1 MHGSFADIAGSIRP
15 SYGTAD
21 NVVDGFYVPL
31 LARSKS
37 YDRVAGYFTSW
48 GLAIA
53 ARGLAEFVA
62 GGGSVRLIVGA
73 QLSEDDVAAVEDGA
87 DLAAVVAD
95 RLASGEIWADTDEVR
110 AHRLH
115 VLAWLAKEDRLTIK
129 VGVPRRP
136 DGSLVPATETTDYFH
151 DKFGIFTD
159 HDGTRVAF
167 IGSNND
173 SRHGWVSNSESFSAF
188 PEWNEGGWAWSGQDL
203 VERFERYWKDEHSP
217 EWKIIPLS
225 KAVRD
230 GLLRVADFDGPPSSV
245 DPESQLGTVEVPDQG
260 SLAVAASQED
270 VDRLTELLDLP
281 RRAPF
286 TAVMS
291 AGVEPLPHQRAVID
305 RAVRTYPRGYLFGDE
320 VGLGKTI
327 EVGLTVRELVLTGKA
342 SRVLLLVP
350 AAVLSQWQEELSEK
364 VALWVPRWT
373 DGRWVWPDGQETAG
387 RPGDPWAS
395 KEPVILASSHLARRA
410 DQRAK
415 VVAGSPWDVVVV
427 DEAHHAR
434 RKGGK
439 AEGTANSLLTLL
451 RDLRDRDGW
460 EALYLASATPMQMYP
475 HEAWD
480 LIELFDLPGWWAE
493 SAAKFER
500 YFTELGLDWSGRQW
514 NFVAKMVND
523 HFSDTSAE
531 ANRHLDA
538 EILATTKGPD
548 RVTLISG
555 AGAKSRVVI
564 AEKLCRRVGEDVKA
578 NKQWCDPVGKMPEMA
593 STVTAWLYTNNPMR
607 DRVFRNTR
615 DTLRAYRDAGVW
627 PVAATIPDRVVDDFP
642 VKMTAEEQRLY
653 CEVQEYI
660 KTKYDQAEQVASG
673 QAKNALGFILTVYRR
688 RLTSSFYAIEQS
700 LRRRID
706 ALDRN
711 LGIKALLSS
720 DDTILEDDVDIAGEV
735 AAWALDDEI
744 ASLHQLADRIS
755 VVSNK
760 DESKMLRLHQI
771 VGDALT
777 GGHQTVLVFTQYAD
791 TMTYI
796 RDRLDAIWHG
806 RVIGYSATGGTIR
819 DQATGEWVKLTKRQT
834 KEMFRAGDQVKV
846 LIGTDTLA
854 EGLNL
859 QTCGRLVNYDLPWNF
874 TRVEQRI
881 GRIDRIGGHAKVE
894 VTNLLY
900 DGTVETAVYQK
911 LVNTFGG
918 FNAVVGIAQPVL
930 GQVEA
935 VIKEA
940 SLTDMCDDHE
950 NPTGT
955 VDANL
960 FGESSHRLSLDDA
973 VAKVIAAANEA
984 GARTLAELD
993 EHGSPV
999 AGTIWDPGMTLA
1011 DLRDALL
1018 SIPPVA
1024 ACLWQTD
1031 IAGVYDLH
1039 LHGNSNLVT
1048 FDREVLDRLAP
1059 DVRLLTWGSPLLD
1072 VLQRWVFLEST
1083 RSRGREVAGHSP
1095 PALSQTLI
1103 EQLGELPLGDKL

>member
-1 MHGSFADIAGSIRP
+1 MAGSFLEIADSILP
-15 SYGTAD
+15 SYGTSD

-53 ARGLAEFVA
+53 ARGLAAFVA

-73 QLSEDDVAAVEDGA
+73 QLLEEDVAAFENGA
-87 DLAAVVAD
+87 DLAAVVAE
-95 RLASGEIWADTDEVR
+95 RLASGDLWTDTDQVR

-115 VLAWLAKEDRLTIK
+115 VLAWLAKEDRLSIK

-151 DKFGIFTD
+151 DKFGVFTD
-159 HDGTRVAF
+159 DGGHRVAF

-173 SRHGWVSNSESFSAF
+173 SRHGWLSNSESFSAF
-188 PEWNEGGWAWSGQDL
+188 PDWKEGAWEWNGKDL
-203 VERFERYWKDEHSP
+203 VERFERYWDDEHSP
-217 EWKIIPLS
+217 EWKIVPLS
-225 KAVRD
+225 KATRD
-230 GLLRVADFDGPPSSV
+230 GLLRIADFDGPPSPV
-245 DPESQLGTVEVPDQG
+245 DPESQEGDADIDIGVDAGADSAAFDELLEVP
-260 SLAVAASQED
+260 
-270 VDRLTELLDLP
+270 
-281 RRAPF
+281 RRSPF

-350 AAVLSQWQEELSEK
+350 AAVLSQWQEELTEK

-373 DGRWVWPDGQETAG
+373 EGHWVWPDGRESPG
-387 RPGDPWAS
+387 KPGDPWAS
-395 KEPVILASSHLARRA
+395 KDQVVLASSHLARRA
-410 DQRAK
+410 DQRPK
-415 VVAGSPWDVVVV
+415 IVAASPWDIVVV

-439 AEGTANSLLTLL
+439 AVGTPNTLLTLL
-451 RDLRDRDGW
+451 RELHEKEGW
-460 EALYLASATPMQMYP
+460 GALYMASATPMQMYP

-480 LIELFDLPGWWAE
+480 LIELFDLPGWWAD
-493 SAAKFER
+493 SAQKFER
-500 YFTELGLDWSGRQW
+500 YFTELGMDWPNRQW

-523 HFSDTSAE
+523 HFSDPSAE

-538 EILATTKGPD
+538 EILASVKGAD
-548 RVTLISG
+548 RVSLITG
-555 AGAKSRVVI
+555 GGAKSRVAI
-564 AEKLCRRVGEDVKA
+564 AEKLCRKLAGDVKA
-578 NKQWCDPVGKMPEMA
+578 SKQWYEPVGKKPELA

-627 PVAATIPDRVVDDFP
+627 PADATIPERHVDDIP
-642 VKMTAEEQRLY
+642 VKMSPEEESLY
-653 CEVQEYI
+653 CEVQDYI
-660 KTKYDQAEQVASG
+660 RTKYDQAEQIASG

-700 LRRRID
+700 LRRRII
-706 ALDRN
+706 ALEGN
-711 LGIKALLSS
+711 LGYKALLAP
-720 DDTILEDDVDIAGEV
+720 DDTILEEDPDVAAEV

-744 ASLHQLADRIS
+744 VSLRALADKIAI
-755 VVSNK
+755 VANK
-760 DESKMLRLHQI
+760 DESKMLRLHDI
-771 VGDALT
+771 VGNALT

-791 TMTYI
+791 TMHYV

-806 RVIGYSATGGTIR
+806 RVIGYSASGGTIR
-819 DQATGEWVKLTKRQT
+819 DQDTGEWVNLTKRQT
-834 KEMFRAGDQVKV
+834 KEMFRAGDVVKV
-846 LIGTDTLA
+846 LVGTDTLA

-881 GRIDRIGGHAKVE
+881 GRVDRIGGHDHVE

-900 DGTVETAVYQK
+900 DGTVETVVYQK

-930 GQVEA
+930 GKIEA

-940 SLTDMCDDHE
+940 SLTDLCDDHE
-950 NPTGT
+950 EPTGT
-955 VDANL
+955 VDASL
-960 FGESSHRLSLDDA
+960 FDDGSQRLGLEDA
-973 VAKVIAAANEA
+973 VAKVIAAANDA

-999 AGTIWDPGMTLA
+999 GGTIWDPAMTLSE
-1011 DLRDALL
+1011 LRDALL
-1018 SIPPVA
+1018 AIPSVA
-1024 ACLWQTD
+1024 SQLKPTD
-1031 IAGVYDLH
+1031 TAGVFELH
-1039 LHGNSNLVT
+1039 LGSKTLVT
-1048 FDREVLDRLAP
+1048 FDRTVLDRLAP
-1059 DVRLLTWGSPLLD
+1059 DVQLLTWGSPLLEE
-1072 VLQRWVFLEST
+1072 LRRWVTL
-1083 RSRGREVAGHSP
+1083 GAIRERIRNEPHS
-1095 PALSQTLI
+1095 S
-1103 EQLGELPLGDKL
+1103 

>member
-1 MHGSFADIAGSIRP
+1 MAGSFLEIAGSIRP

-31 LARSKS
+31 LARSKA

-62 GGGSVRLIVGA
+62 GGGTVRLIVGA
-73 QLSEDDVAAVEDGA
+73 QLLEEDVAAVEDGA

-136 DGSLVPATETTDYFH
+136 DGSLIPATETTDYFH
-151 DKFGIFTD
+151 DKFGVFTD
-159 HDGTRVAF
+159 HDDHRVVF

-173 SRHGWVSNSESFSAF
+173 SRHGWLSNSESFSVTPDWEDGA
-188 PEWNEGGWAWSGQDL
+188 WAWNGKDL
-203 VERFERYWKDEHSP
+203 VDRFERYWRDEHSP
-217 EWKIIPLS
+217 EWQIVPLS
-225 KAVRD
+225 KAARD
-230 GLLRVADFDGPPSSV
+230 GLLRTADFEEPPV
-245 DPESQLGTVEVPDQG
+245 PADPESKIGPEELGTAG
-260 SLAVAASQED
+260 ASELD
-270 VDRLTELLDLP
+270 ELLDVP
-281 RRAPF
+281 RRSPF

-327 EVGLTVRELVLTGKA
+327 EVGLTVRELVVTGRA

-350 AAVLSQWQEELSEK
+350 AAVLTQWQEELSEK
-364 VALWVPRWT
+364 VALWVPRWAE
-373 DGRWVWPDGQETAG
+373 GRWVWPDGSETPG
-387 RPGDPWAS
+387 KPGDPWAS
-395 KEPVILASSHLARRA
+395 KEPMILASSHLARRS
-410 DQRAK
+410 DQRPRI
-415 VVAGSPWDVVVV
+415 VAASPWDVVVV

-439 AEGTANSLLTLL
+439 AVGTPNTLLALL
-451 RDLRDRDGW
+451 RDLHDHDGW
-460 EALYLASATPMQMYP
+460 AALYMASATPMQMYP

-493 SAAKFER
+493 SAEKFER
-500 YFTELGLDWSGRQW
+500 YFTEVGIAWPTRQW
-514 NFVAKMVND
+514 NFVARMVND
-523 HFSDTSAE
+523 HFSDPSTE

-538 EILATTKGPD
+538 EILTKMNGAD
-548 RVTLISG
+548 RVALISG
-555 AGAKSRVVI
+555 AGPKSRVVI
-564 AEKLCRRVGEDVKA
+564 AEKLCRKLGQEIKA
-578 NKQWCDPVGKMPEMA
+578 NKQWYEPVGKKPELA

-615 DTLRAYRDAGVW
+615 DTLRAYRDAGAW
-627 PVAATIPDRVVDDFP
+627 PAEATIPDRLVDDIA
-642 VKMTAEEQRLY
+642 VAMSSEEQNLY

-660 KTKYDQAEQVASG
+660 RTKYDQAEQIASG

-688 RLTSSFYAIEQS
+688 RLTSSFYAIEKS
-700 LRRRID
+700 LRRRIE
-706 ALDRN
+706 ALDGN
-711 LGIKALLSS
+711 LGFKALLSP
-720 DDTILEDDVDIAGEV
+720 DDTILEDDLDIAAEV

-744 ASLHQLADRIS
+744 VSLRRLADKIA

-760 DESKMLRLHQI
+760 DETKMLRLHEI

-791 TMTYI
+791 TMRYVQ
-796 RDRLDAIWHG
+796 DRLDAIWHG
-806 RVIGYSATGGTIR
+806 RVIGYSAMGGTIR
-819 DQATGEWVKLTKRQT
+819 DQTTGEWVKLTKRQT
-834 KEMFRAGDQVKV
+834 KEMFRAGDRVKV
-846 LIGTDTLA
+846 LVGTDTLA

-881 GRIDRIGGHAKVE
+881 GRIDRIGGHDRVE

-911 LVNTFGG
+911 LVHTFGG

-930 GQVEA
+930 GKIEA

-940 SLTDMCDDHE
+940 SLTDMCDDHDD
-950 NPTGT
+950 PTGT

-960 FGESSHRLSLDDA
+960 FDDGSHRLGLDDA
-973 VAKVIAAANEA
+973 VAKVIAAANDA

-999 AGTIWDPGMTLA
+999 AGTIWTPAMTLA
-1011 DLRDALL
+1011 ELRDALL
-1018 SIPPVA
+1018 AIPSVA
-1024 ACLWQTD
+1024 ARLKPTD
-1031 IAGVYDLH
+1031 TAGVFGLDV
-1039 LHGNSNLVT
+1039 GPTALVT

-1059 DVRLLTWGSPLLD
+1059 DVQLLTWGSPLLD
-1072 VLQRWVFLEST
+1072 KLNRWV
-1083 RSRGREVAGHSP
+1083 
-1095 PALSQTLI
+1095 ALGAIRDRLQP
-1103 EQLGELPLGDKL
+1103 EG

>member
-1 MHGSFADIAGSIRP
+1 MAGSFLDIAASIRP

-62 GGGSVRLIVGA
+62 GGGTVRLIVGA
-73 QLSEDDVAAVEDGA
+73 QLAAEDVAAVEDGA

-95 RLASGEIWADTDEVR
+95 RLASGELWADTDEVC

-115 VLAWLAKEDRLTIK
+115 VLAWLAKEDRLSIK

-136 DGSLVPATETTDYFH
+136 DGSLIPATETTDYFH
-151 DKFGIFTD
+151 DKFGVFTD
-159 HDGTRVAF
+159 HDGHQVAF

-173 SRHGWVSNSESFSAF
+173 SRHGWLSNSESFSVT
-188 PEWNEGGWAWSGQDL
+188 PDWEEGAWAWNGQNL
-203 VERFERYWKDEHSP
+203 VDRFERYWMDEHSP
-217 EWKIIPLS
+217 EWKIVPLS
-225 KAVRD
+225 RAVRD
-230 GLLRVADFDGPPSSV
+230 GLLRTAHFEGPPSSV
-245 DPESQLGTVEVPDQG
+245 DPESKVGQQDPVA
-260 SLAVAASQED
+260 LATSSADESALKELFD
-270 VDRLTELLDLP
+270 VP
-281 RRAPF
+281 RRSPF

-327 EVGLTVRELVLTGKA
+327 EVGLTVRELLLTGKA

-350 AAVLSQWQEELSEK
+350 AAVLTQWQEELFEK
-364 VALWVPRWT
+364 VALWVPRWGE
-373 DGRWVWPDGQETAG
+373 GRWVWPDGSETFGKA
-387 RPGDPWAS
+387 GDPWAS
-395 KEPVILASSHLARRA
+395 KERVILASSHLARRS
-410 DQRAK
+410 DQRPK
-415 VVAGSPWDVVVV
+415 IVAASPWDVVVI

-439 AEGTANSLLTLL
+439 AAGTPNTLLSLLQ
-451 RDLRDRDGW
+451 DLHEHEGW
-460 EALYLASATPMQMYP
+460 HALYMASATPMQMYP

-493 SAAKFER
+493 SADKFEH
-500 YFTELGLDWSGRQW
+500 YFTEVGIDWPRRQW
-514 NFVAKMVND
+514 NFVARMVND
-523 HFSDTSAE
+523 HFSDPSTEPNA
-531 ANRHLDA
+531 HLDA
-538 EILATTKGPD
+538 EILTNVKGAD
-548 RVTLISG
+548 RVALISG
-555 AGAKSRVVI
+555 AGPKSRVVI
-564 AEKLCRRVGEDVKA
+564 AEKLCKKVGAEIKA
-578 NKQWCDPVGKMPEMA
+578 NKQWYEPVGKKPELA

-615 DTLRAYRDAGVW
+615 GTLRAYRDAGVW
-627 PVAATIPDRVVDDFP
+627 PAGATIPDRVVDDIP
-642 VKMTAEEQRLY
+642 VRMSTHEQGLY
-653 CEVQEYI
+653 CEVQDYI
-660 KTKYDQAEQVASG
+660 RTKYDQAEQIASG
-673 QAKNALGFILTVYRR
+673 RAKNALGFILTVYRR

-700 LRRRID
+700 LRRRIE
-706 ALDRN
+706 ALDGN
-711 LGIKALLSS
+711 LGLAALLSA
-720 DDTILEDDVDIAGEV
+720 DDTILEDEPDIAADV
-735 AAWALDDEI
+735 ATWALDDEI
-744 ASLHQLADRIS
+744 VSLRKLADKITI
-755 VVSNK
+755 VANT
-760 DESKMLRLHQI
+760 DESKMVRLHQ
-771 VGDALT
+771 VVSDALN

-791 TMTYI
+791 TMHYV

-806 RVIGYSATGGTIR
+806 RVIGYSSDGGTIR
-819 DQATGEWVKLTKRQT
+819 DQTTGEWVKLTKRQT
-834 KEMFRAGDQVKV
+834 KEMFRAGDTVKV
-846 LIGTDTLA
+846 LVGTDTLA

-881 GRIDRIGGHAKVE
+881 GRVDRIGGHDRVE

-900 DGTVETAVYQK
+900 EGTVESAVYQK
-911 LVNTFGG
+911 LVHTFGG

-930 GQVEA
+930 GKIEA

-940 SLTDMCDDHE
+940 SLTDMCDDHDA
-950 NPTGT
+950 PTGT

-960 FGESSHRLSLDDA
+960 FDDGSHRLGLDDA
-973 VAKVIAAANEA
+973 VAKVIAAANDA

-999 AGTIWDPGMTLA
+999 AGTIWTPAMTLA
-1011 DLRDALL
+1011 ELRDALL
-1018 SIPPVA
+1018 AIPSVA
-1024 ACLWQTD
+1024 ARLMPTE
-1031 IAGVYDLH
+1031 IEGVFRLDV
-1039 LHGNSNLVT
+1039 GSTALVT

-1072 VLQRWVFLEST
+1072 KLNGWVALGAI
-1083 RSRGREVAGHSP
+1083 RSRPQSDH
-1095 PALSQTLI
+1095 
-1103 EQLGELPLGDKL
+1103 